1 MRNPWRTALVVLA
14 VLSLVPFPAGAQ
26 DDAAAAPRT
35 AWGAP
40 DLQGVWDFRTA
51 TPLER
56 PEELADIDVL
66 TDEQAAEVVERL
78 AQRWTRLAEGSESD
92 PGAYNQFW
100 FDYGT
105 SVTDDRRTSLVVDPP
120 DGRIPALTADGEARA
135 QARSDRRRD
144 HPADSWED
152 RGIAERCIL
161 GFNAGPPMESSA
173 YNNIMQ
179 VFQTEDHVVIL
190 NEMVNDS
197 RIVPLDGRAH
207 LPGGV
212 RQWRGDSRG
221 RWEGDTLIIETTNF
235 TAKTSVRGSGPG
247 LNLVERLT
255 RVDDGTLLY
264 EYTVDD
270 PATFERPWSVSM
282 PMKMSADPVFEYAC
296 HEGTTAWRASWP
308 GRGRTSGRRPRRAER
323 EESSPARWSGVA
335 RVAFR

>member
-1 MRNPWRTALVVLA
+1 MRSSLRTALIVTAMV
-14 VLSLVPFPAGAQ
+14 SLVPLPAGAQ
-26 DDAAAAPRT
+26 EGAPAAPRT
-35 AWGAP
+35 SWGAP

-66 TDEQAAEVVERL
+66 TDEQAAEVIERL
-78 AQRWTRLAEGSESD
+78 AERWTRLAEGSESD

-120 DGRIPALTADGEARA
+120 NGRIPALTADGEARA
-135 QARSDRRRD
+135 AARRDRRRD

-179 VFQTEDHVVIL
+179 VFQTPDHVVIL

-197 RIVPLDGRAH
+197 RIVPLDGRPH
-207 LPGGV
+207 LPGDV
-212 RQWRGDSRG
+212 EQWRGDSRG
-221 RWEGDTLIIETTNF
+221 RWEGETLVIETTNF

-270 PATFERPWSVSM
+270 AATFERPWSVAM
-282 PMKMSADPVFEYAC
+282 PMKRSADPVFEYAC
-296 HEGTTAWRASWP
+296 HEGNYGMEGILAGARAD
-308 GRGRTSGRRPRRAER
+308 ER
-323 EESSPARWSGVA
+323 EAAEAR
-335 RVAFR
+335 

>member
-1 MRNPWRTALVVLA
+1 MQSSLRAALVVTA
-14 VLSLVPFPAGAQ
+14 IASLVPLAAGAQ
-26 DDAAAAPRT
+26 ESAPAAPRT
-35 AWGAP
+35 SWGAP
-40 DLQGVWDFRTA
+40 NLQGVWDFRTA

-78 AQRWTRLAEGSESD
+78 AERWTRLAEGSESD

-105 SVTDDRRTSLVVDPP
+105 SVTDDRRTSLIVDPP

-135 QARSDRRRD
+135 QARRDRRRD

-179 VFQTEDHVVIL
+179 VFQTPDHVVIL

-197 RIVPLDGRAH
+197 RIVPLDGRPH
-207 LPGGV
+207 LPGHV
-212 RQWRGDSRG
+212 EQWRGDSRG
-221 RWEGDTLIIETTNF
+221 RWEGETLVIETTNF
-235 TAKTSVRGSGPG
+235 TADTSVRGSGPG

-270 PATFERPWSVSM
+270 PASFERPWSVAM

-296 HEGTTAWRASWP
+296 HEGNYGMEGILAGARAD
-308 GRGRTSGRRPRRAER
+308 ER
-323 EESSPARWSGVA
+323 EAAEAR
-335 RVAFR
+335 

>member
-1 MRNPWRTALVVLA
+1 MRDSWRAALIVA
-14 VLSLVPFPAGAQ
+14 AILSLAPLPAGAQ
-26 DDAAAAPRT
+26 EGASEAPRT

-56 PEELADIDVL
+56 PEQLAGRDVL
-66 TDEQAAEVVERL
+66 TDEEAAEVIEQL
-78 AQRWTRLAEGSESD
+78 AERWTRLAEGNESD

-105 SVTDDRRTSLVVDPP
+105 SVTDDRRTSLIVDPP
-120 DGRIPALTADGEARA
+120 DGRIPALTPDGETRAAAR
-135 QARSDRRRD
+135 RDRRRD
-144 HPADSWED
+144 HPSDSWAD

-179 VFQTEDHVVIL
+179 VFQTADHVVIY

-197 RIVPLDGRAH
+197 RIVPLDGRPH
-207 LPGGV
+207 LPGDV
-212 RQWRGDSRG
+212 QQWRGDSRG
-221 RWEGDTLIIETTNF
+221 RWEGDTLVIDTTNF
-235 TAKTSVRGSGPG
+235 TGKTSFRGSGPG

-255 RVDDGTLLY
+255 RVDADTLLY

-270 PATFERPWSVSM
+270 PATFDRPWSVAM
-282 PMKMSADPVFEYAC
+282 PMKQSADPVFEYAC
-296 HEGTTAWRASWP
+296 HEGNYGMEGILAGARAD
-308 GRGRTSGRRPRRAER
+308 ER
-323 EESSPARWSGVA
+323 EAAEAR
-335 RVAFR
+335 

>member
-1 MRNPWRTALVVLA
+1 MRSSLRAALVVTA
-14 VLSLVPFPAGAQ
+14 IVSLVPLSAGAQ
-26 DDAAAAPRT
+26 EGAPAGPRT
-35 AWGAP
+35 SWGAP

-66 TDEQAAEVVERL
+66 TDEQAAEVIERL
-78 AQRWTRLAEGSESD
+78 EQRWTSLAEGSESD

-105 SVTDDRRTSLVVDPP
+105 SVTDDRRTSLIVDPP

-135 QARSDRRRD
+135 QARRDRRRD

-179 VFQTEDHVVIL
+179 VFQTPDHVVIL

-197 RIVPLDGRAH
+197 RIVPLDGRPH
-207 LPGGV
+207 LPGHV
-212 RQWRGDSRG
+212 EQWRGDSRG
-221 RWEGDTLIIETTNF
+221 RWEGDTLVIETTNF

-270 PATFERPWSVSM
+270 PATFERPWSVAM
-282 PMKMSADPVFEYAC
+282 PMKMSADPMFEYAC
-296 HEGTTAWRASWP
+296 HEGNYGMEGILAGARAD
-308 GRGRTSGRRPRRAER
+308 ER
-323 EESSPARWSGVA
+323 EAAEAR
-335 RVAFR
+335 